1 MFCTQCGIQIDTGDN
16 FCRGCGAKLGRGS
29 EPSPT
34 YLPSR
39 ASTEPTAA
47 VRSAEASSHRQQTMP
62 LSPPRDGV
70 DSNKTKIIGAAV
82 VVVVLAAAGVYF
94 GTDLLRQPTPS
105 ETKVAEAP
113 IAHTQETPLAPATEK
128 NKSSDEGSEKS
139 QSSRF
144 EPIAPEAASPPPVE
158 TPALAPKP
166 ASRQSRVKP
175 VGQDAPTSNHANQP
189 AASASRRGASPGIYQ
204 TLRSTTV
211 FESPSASARSVANIP
226 GGIRVSVVSTSGDWL
241 EVHSRRGNP
250 PGFIRRE
257 DAQFIESGQ

>member
-1 MFCTQCGIQIDTGDN
+1 MFCTQCGIQIDPGDN

-47 VRSAEASSHRQQTMP
+47 VRSAEVSSRRLQTMP
-62 LSPPRDGV
+62 LSPARDEV
-70 DSNKTKIIGAAV
+70 DSSKTKIVAAAV
-82 VVVVLAAAGVYF
+82 AVAVLAAAGVYF
-94 GTDLLRQPTPS
+94 GSDLLREPTS
-105 ETKVAEAP
+105 QENKLAEAP
-113 IAHTQETPLAPATEK
+113 IAHTQEAPLAPATEK

-139 QSSRF
+139 RLSRF
-144 EPIAPEAASPPPVE
+144 EPIAPEVASPPPVA
-158 TPALAPKP
+158 TPAPAPKP
-166 ASRQSRVKP
+166 APRQSRVKP
-175 VGQDAPTSNHANQP
+175 VGQDAPTLNRATQP
-189 AASASRRGASPGIYQ
+189 AASASRRGTSGIYQ
-204 TLRSTTV
+204 TLRSTTL
-211 FESPSASARSVANIP
+211 FESPSASSRSVANIP
-226 GGIRVSVVSTSGDWL
+226 GGVRVNIVNASGDWL